1 MCIIDGSI
9 ACIIDPISNAIYNYI
24 APFIYWLIN
33 GISLIIS
40 FISQIILL
48 GASIVGLISGLLS
61 DCFNTNAD
69 AAIVFGLILS
79 GISLII
85 ALRIYNLF
93 AGVSI
98 WGFKLPKL

>member
-9 ACIIDPISNAIYNYI
+9 ACIVNPISNALYIYVF
-24 APFIYWLIN
+24 PFIFWLSN
-33 GISLIIS
+33 GISLIIL

-48 GASIVGLISGLLS
+48 GTSIVGLISGLLS
-61 DCFNTNAD
+61 DSFNTNAD
-69 AAIVFGLILS
+69 AAIVIGLIIS

-93 AGVSI
+93 AGVTI